1 MNIKELHKCEFVDF
15 PIQELILILGWDNLD
30 DLDLCIFYK
39 TSEGKTGG
47 VFTPEYNNNK
57 ESSGSLTSFPYIYL
71 YGEPRP
77 CATNCEEIVRIS
89 KSDNIEEI
97 NIVIIDYPRTIDPE
111 KYRNS
116 HIYDF
121 KLDVIGESTTIRM
134 SLKDP
139 KSQGTIWHLAKII
152 RREKE
157 FRLFNYS
164 SLINLSDA
172 FDTIPGFSTIV
183 TSN

>member
-15 PIQELILILGWDNLD
+15 PIQELSLILGWDNLD

-57 ESSGSLTSFPYIYL
+57 ESCGSLTSFPYIYL

-89 KSDNIEEI
+89 KSDNIE
-97 NIVIIDYPRTIDPE
+97 R
-111 KYRNS
+111 
-116 HIYDF
+116 
-121 KLDVIGESTTIRM
+121 
-134 SLKDP
+134 
-139 KSQGTIWHLAKII
+139 
-152 RREKE
+152 
-157 FRLFNYS
+157 
-164 SLINLSDA
+164 
-172 FDTIPGFSTIV
+172 
-183 TSN
+183 